1 MNGGFELA
9 KAGELANIYRL
20 PCGIVNVNIQGVT
33 LHFSQEAFLL
43 FSAMVRSAN
52 SSLMDIEL
60 KELLERGG
68 AEHG

>member
-33 LHFSQEAFLL
+33 
-43 FSAMVRSAN
+43 
-52 SSLMDIEL
+52 
-60 KELLERGG
+60 
-68 AEHG
+68 